1 MWNVPPGMS
10 IIVVSASAS
19 TAGGAC
25 RAVACRGGTSEATAL
40 FSMTCRHGSGA
51 SLRFLQALS
60 IDEAVMRQE
69 MRKDG

>member
-1 MWNVPPGMS
+1 
-10 IIVVSASAS
+10 
-19 TAGGAC
+19 
-25 RAVACRGGTSEATAL
+25 
-40 FSMTCRHGSGA
+40 MTCRHGSGA